1 MSADAA
7 TPQHWRIHCD
17 GTAWPNPG
25 RIGIGVVLQAPDGV
39 IEQISQAAGSG
50 CNNEAE
56 ARALIAALQAAR
68 AKGAQQLRVY
78 SDNSVLVEHVSGRAQ
93 TRIERLQRLFAEAQS
108 LLASFAGVELSW
120 IPRHRNSAAD
130 TLARAA
136 LGLPAKPAGRPLSRR
151 RGK

>member
-1 MSADAA
+1 VSSDAA
-7 TPQHWRIHCD
+7 APLRWHIHCD
-17 GTAWPNPG
+17 GTALPNPG
-25 RIGIGVVLQAPDGV
+25 RIGIGVVLQAPDGS

-56 ARALIAALQAAR
+56 ARALIAALQAAQ
-68 AKGAQQLRVY
+68 AKGAQQLCVY

-108 LLASFAGVELSW
+108 LLAGFAGAELRW

-130 TLARAA
+130 ALARAA
-136 LGLPAKPAGRPLSRR
+136 LGLPAKPAGRPSSRR